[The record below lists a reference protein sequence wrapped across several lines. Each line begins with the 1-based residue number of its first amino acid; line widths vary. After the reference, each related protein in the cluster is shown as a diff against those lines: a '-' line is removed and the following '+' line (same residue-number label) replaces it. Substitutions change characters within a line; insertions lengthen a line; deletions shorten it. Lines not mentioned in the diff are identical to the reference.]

1 MVSRVDLPPTTQPR
15 LSSHTPTLVL
25 SHLVTWAST
34 PLLSWLISPIQILGL
49 FVFGLGLAPI
59 AVVQESIILANNSSQ
74 SKSVGKS
81 IALGLLLGKTS
92 AFAAAYSAEPLAAIS
107 PRLPFLVAMS
117 LSFLS
122 FSACA
127 AYAWLDRTLP
137 PLDEDV
143 HEKVHGKSTPE
154 LRATKSYGDPFWLY
168 ILVCALAG
176 TWYTTIHS
184 SSSFI
189 QAMYNETEARAA
201 GPASV
206 ILFSSSIV
214 SRETRR
220 RQPRS

>member
-1 MVSRVDLPPTTQPR
+1 MF
-15 LSSHTPTLVL
+15 
-25 SHLVTWAST
+25 
-34 PLLSWLISPIQILGL
+34 I
-49 FVFGLGLAPI
+49 FGLGLAPI
-59 AVVQESIILANNSSQ
+59 AVVQESIILANNSSK

-81 IALGLLLGKTS
+81 IALGLLLGKTA
-92 AFAAAYSAEPLAAIS
+92 AFAAAYLSEPLAAIS
-107 PRLPFLVAMS
+107 PRLPFLVAMA

-122 FSACA
+122 FSACV

-143 HEKVHGKSTPE
+143 NEKEVHGKTIQ
-154 LRATKSYGDPFWLY
+154 LRATKSYGDPFWIY
-168 ILVCALAG
+168 IVVCALAG

-189 QAMYNETEARAA
+189 QAMYTETEARAA

-214 SRETRR
+214 SCETRR
-220 RQPRS
+220 RRPHADLAPSSSTLWSAG